1 MASKEDNTITSKC
14 NIKDLEVSTESML
27 LKFILHSD
35 KVFEW
40 LIFFFQRFADKEEL
54 LRNMM
59 GLMVSTEFSQ
69 RRRKYILSN
78 HYCVYDFLEILLF
91 SNDLL
96 VNFFLWREISQRLE
110 NSGRNLWKE
119 TLWTFS
125 GKYRLHTC

>member
-1 MASKEDNTITSKC
+1 M
-14 NIKDLEVSTESML
+14 
-27 LKFILHSD
+27 
-35 KVFEW
+35 
-40 LIFFFQRFADKEEL
+40 IFFFQRFADKEEL

-96 VNFFLWREISQRLE
+96 VNFFSLKGNIAEVRELRKKLMEGDFMDIF
-110 NSGRNLWKE
+110 W
-119 TLWTFS
+119 
-125 GKYRLHTC
+125 